1 LVGNR
6 TEASALQKTLQKKT
20 WGRPAMPSAAYFRR
34 QADICL
40 RLSLISSDGE
50 VSNRLIIMAKEYAT
64 KADALEEAAADPP
77 PAGVPD
83 LAGNQAGLRL
93 GPHPPE
99 PPAEC

>member
-1 LVGNR
+1 
-6 TEASALQKTLQKKT
+6 
-20 WGRPAMPSAAYFRR
+20 MPSAAYFRR

-40 RLSLISSDGE
+40 RLSLIASDEE
-50 VSNRLIIMAKEYAT
+50 VSNRLIVMAREYAA

-77 PAGVPD
+77 PAGGPD

-93 GPHPPE
+93 GPNPPA

>member
-1 LVGNR
+1 
-6 TEASALQKTLQKKT
+6 LQKTLQKKT

-77 PAGVPD
+77 PAGKRTALPD

-93 GPHPPE
+93 GPNPPE
-99 PPAEC
+99 PPTEC

>member
-1 LVGNR
+1 
-6 TEASALQKTLQKKT
+6 
-20 WGRPAMPSAAYFRR
+20 
-34 QADICL
+34 
-40 RLSLISSDGE
+40 LISSDGE

-64 KADALEEAAADPP
+64 KADALEEAAADPR

-93 GPHPPE
+93 GPNPPE